1 MTVERRHHLVVALVA
16 AIAGAGIGF
25 VASEAGINVEA
36 TLAWWLGVLGVL
48 ALVLVL
54 LTAPAEPEA
63 DPAETSAREGWA
75 EFRREL
81 RRSRR
86 ASRPMTLLRL
96 PGPASPD
103 AAAAADLPGRT
114 RLLHEH
120 LRLVDRTWI
129 DEGSIYVLLPESP
142 RASAE
147 ALLGRLATVAPDV
160 IPDGL
165 RIATFPD
172 DGLTSGAIISALHG
186 ADLTEIPTPLRAAV
200 AEEEP
205 VVAAPAV
212 DDERP
217 AGGAAAR
224 S

>member
-25 VASEAGINVEA
+25 VASEAGVNVA
-36 TLAWWLGVLGVL
+36 PNLAWWLGVFGVL
-48 ALVLVL
+48 ALMLVL

-63 DPAETSAREGWA
+63 DPAETTAREGWA
-75 EFRREL
+75 EFRREM

-96 PGPASPD
+96 PGPAAPE

-114 RLLHEH
+114 RRLHEH

-147 ALLGRLATVAPDV
+147 ALLGRLSTVAPDI

-165 RIATFPD
+165 RVATFPD

-186 ADLTEIPTPLRAAV
+186 ASLSEIPTPLRAAV

-205 VVAAPAV
+205 VVAAAA

-217 AGGAAAR
+217 VGGAAAQ